1 LAKKTKFKIDLNL
14 NSIKVKRV
22 TIDSNGD
29 YHIYVSC
36 TANSTLC
43 HKCGHK
49 ITKSHGQGDESIIEH
64 LPIFDQRVFIHVKW
78 PRFKCDKCDNDN
90 STSSFKPKWVN
101 DTGNKTRE
109 YENYCLKF
117 LINSTIKDVS
127 EKLNTTEEIIE
138 GIINRNIKTNINWME
153 IKPTIIGLDEIALR
167 KGHSHYVTI
176 ISDLSDNKKIKILG
190 VVDGNS
196 KKDILPFL
204 QSIPKEILLSLEG
217 VTIDMGAS
225 YFSAFKEL
233 IDDVDRFNR
242 IITIDR
248 FHVAKL
254 LGDKVDKERK
264 KVVKKLK
271 IEFENDDDKLE
282 SIKRTMWPFRHHR
295 DDLSKDENDRLEK
308 LFELAPSL
316 KECYKLREE
325 LYKIFE
331 LEGISKEEAKEEI
344 DEWCEKANLFETK
357 GFNPFTSFIKTYRN
371 FEENILNYFTNRLSS
386 GPVEGLNNKIKVI
399 KRRGFG
405 FRNIANFAKRLFLDI
420 NFKKIKLLLHSL

>member
-14 NSIKVKRV
+14 DSIKVKSV

-29 YHIYVSC
+29 YHIYASC
-36 TANSTLC
+36 TANGTLC
-43 HKCGHK
+43 NKCGNK
-49 ITKSHGQGDESIIEH
+49 TTKSHGHCNESIIEH
-64 LPIFDQRVFIHVKW
+64 LPILDQRVFIHVKW

-90 STSSFKPKWVN
+90 STASFKPGWVN
-101 DTGNKTRE
+101 GTGNKTRA
-109 YENYCLKF
+109 YESYCLKF

-127 EKLNTTEEIIE
+127 EKLNTTEEVIE
-138 GIINRNIKTNINWME
+138 GIINRNIKTSINWMDV
-153 IKPTIIGLDEIALR
+153 KPTVIGIDEIALR

-176 ISDLSDNKKIKILG
+176 VSDLSENKNIKILG
-190 VVDGNS
+190 VLDGNS
-196 KKDILPFL
+196 KGDILPFL
-204 QSIPKEILLSLEG
+204 QSIPKSILLSLEG

-225 YFSAFKEL
+225 YFSALKEV

-242 IITIDR
+242 IVTIDR

-264 KVVKKLK
+264 KIVKQLK
-271 IEFENDDDKLE
+271 VEFENDDDKLE
-282 SIKRTMWPFRHHR
+282 NIKGTMWPFRHHR
-295 DDLSKDENDRLEK
+295 DDLNKEEDDKLNK

-316 KECYKLREE
+316 KDCYNLREE
-325 LYKIFE
+325 LYEIFE
-331 LEGISKEEAKEEI
+331 IEGLSKEDAKEKI

-357 GFNPFTSFIKTYRN
+357 GFNPFTSFTKTYRN
-371 FEENILNYFTNRLSS
+371 FEENILNYFTDRISS

-405 FRNIANFAKRLFLDI
+405 FRNITNFAKRLFLDI
-420 NFKKIKLLLHSL
+420 NYKPTLLPAPNC

>member
-1 LAKKTKFKIDLNL
+1 M
-14 NSIKVKRV
+14 
-22 TIDSNGD
+22 
-29 YHIYVSC
+29 SC
-36 TANSTLC
+36 TASSTLC

-49 ITKSHGQGDESIIEH
+49 ITKSHGQSDESIIEH
-64 LPIFDQRVFIHVKW
+64 LPIFDQCVFIHVKW

-90 STSSFKPKWVN
+90 STTSFKPKWVN

-127 EKLNTTEEIIE
+127 EKLNTTEEVIE
-138 GIINRNIKTNINWME
+138 GIINRNVKTNINWME
-153 IKPTIIGLDEIALR
+153 ANPKIMGIDEIALR
-167 KGHSHYVTI
+167 KGHSHYLTI
-176 ISDLSDNKKIKILG
+176 VSDLSDNRKVKILG
-190 VVDGNS
+190 VLDGSS
-196 KKDILPFL
+196 KDDILPFL
-204 QSIPKEILLSLEG
+204 QSIPKEILLSLES

-242 IITIDR
+242 IVTIDR

-295 DDLSKDENDRLEK
+295 DDLSEDENDRLEK

-325 LYKIFE
+325 LYEIFE
-331 LEGISKEEAKEEI
+331 IEGLSKKEAKEKI
-344 DEWCEKANLFETK
+344 DEWCKKANLFETK

-371 FEENILNYFTNRLSS
+371 FEENILNYFTNRISS

-420 NFKKIKLLLHSL
+420 NYKPILIPT